1 LSDETGLGGRD
12 DRSHRGGAPTR
23 QDPPAAFTPADPLV
37 VALAWAL
44 ATAPIARPA
53 AFAVTASAE
62 NTRVDGV
69 VRAANLTLD

>member
-1 LSDETGLGGRD
+1 
-12 DRSHRGGAPTR
+12 
-23 QDPPAAFTPADPLV
+23 

-53 AFAVTASAE
+53 AFAVTASAA